1 MKLSTALFLWV
12 FAFVMTVFA
21 SKVQASDSPSWISV
35 PIECDAS
42 RSNRDQCITVEYD
55 SNSISSSSVGGG
67 VTWRQWYGQ
76 KRSNPNS
83 DQPSFYTENDSELH
97 CGDFFI
103 YQKMSR
109 EFFGDR
115 IKVSDFSKIEGSR
128 YIYPHWGDLEGVLLR
143 DVCPKIFPDWEKSFP
158 SIESNNDCEQPDS
171 KFAKSFC
178 IDPDIWGQFH
188 LLTHRT
194 TMVAYDCGISIED
207 VSTEFEYYIRKANQ
221 CIKSKNISLPQ
232 CVKNNLFYPTSDFTK
247 DLINLRRG
255 GKCVA
260 IENFKV
266 KIAEEKAEKLKSDKL
281 TDDLLQYLACT
292 KNAVSSVDDSYSNAD
307 VVAIAMHSKCRSE
320 FIAATA
326 EVENAET
333 YETIMRPKLIEFV
346 FDWRHQSKTKK
357 ANKSKSS
364 DKVPSVT
371 NK

>member
-83 DQPSFYTENDSELH
+83 YPPSFYTQHDSELH

-103 YQKMSR
+103 YQKTSNELFNDGRVYKPYDYSR
-109 EFFGDR
+109 
-115 IKVSDFSKIEGSR
+115 IEGSR
-128 YIYPHWGDLEGVLLR
+128 YIYPHWGDSEGVLLR
-143 DVCPKIFPDWEKSFP
+143 DVCPNIFPDWEKSFP
-158 SIESNNDCEQPDS
+158 SITSNNECESPDS
-171 KFAKSFC
+171 IFDKLLC
-178 IDPDIWGQFH
+178 TNDDIWGAN
-188 LLTHRT
+188 LLLGLRVG
-194 TMVAYDCGISIED
+194 MAGIDCGDGFEED
-207 VSTEFEYYIRKANQ
+207 TKNEYVYYIVKAHQ
-221 CIKSKNISLPQ
+221 CAESK
-232 CVKNNLFYPTSDFTK
+232 CVVNNLFYPTSDFTK

-260 IENFKV
+260 AEKHKV
-266 KIAEEKAEKLKSDKL
+266 KLAEEKAKKLKYDKL
-281 TDDLLQYLACT
+281 EIGLHRYLACA
-292 KNAVSSVDDSYSNAD
+292 KGAVSSVDDAYSSAD

-320 FIAATA
+320 FVAATA
-326 EVENAET
+326 EVADAKT
-333 YETIMRPKLIEFV
+333 YETMMRPKLIEFV
-346 FDWRHQSKTKK
+346 FDWRHQSRTKK

-364 DKVPSVT
+364 DKVP